1 MFSHTRDII
10 LAAEQAVSTGEADE
24 GLRHLRHL
32 SLDDFGQVLFGL
44 PDDSLPNLSAV
55 FPRMP
60 SEDVQKSWTGHSGV
74 PLLQRTT
81 SFVRSVAYNC
91 QKLLGHGMEDRTIL
105 DFGCG
110 YGRISS
116 IDFSQGSRP
125 QNPCRRRIIIHQ
137 PNDRNRKIKFC
148 WASLSWLEGKHRVS

>member
-10 LAAEQAVSTGEADE
+10 LAAEQAVSTREADE

-60 SEDVQKSWTGHSGV
+60 GDDVQKSSTGHSGL
-74 PLLQRTT
+74 PLLQADNQLRAVGSVQLPET
-81 SFVRSVAYNC
+81 SGSWHGRSNDPGFRLRLWSHPSADV
-91 QKLLGHGMEDRTIL
+91 LLFFAGTDLG
-105 DFGCG
+105 
-110 YGRISS
+110 
-116 IDFSQGSRP
+116 P
-125 QNPCRRRIIIHQ
+125 
-137 PNDRNRKIKFC
+137 
-148 WASLSWLEGKHRVS
+148 

>member
-1 MFSHTRDII
+1 MFSYTRDII

-24 GLRHLRHL
+24 GLWHLRHL
-32 SLDDFGQVLFGL
+32 SLDDFRQVLFGL

-110 YGRISS
+110 YGRILRLMYYYSS
-116 IDFSQGSRP
+116 P
-125 QNPCRRRIIIHQ
+125 ARIWGLD
-137 PNDRNRKIKFC
+137 P
-148 WASLSWLEGKHRVS
+148 